1 MTVEINDNEARV
13 LLQMEKHYLDNVGFV
28 FTGLGEALRIPL
40 FSDDHREEFML
51 DITRSRIEIRK
62 TTLQNRARKAVVLA
76 RLDLGGPPHRN
87 PDGEEIPCPH
97 MHLYRE
103 GYGDKWAVPLPD
115 DFTNSLDIPH
125 TLNEFM
131 QYCNIITKP
140 DIKWGLFS

>member
-1 MTVEINDNEARV
+1 MSLDVSEHEAQT
-13 LLQMEKHYLDNVGFV
+13 LLQMDKHYMDSVSFV

-40 FSDDHREEFML
+40 FSDDRREEFML

-62 TTLQNRARKAVVLA
+62 TTMQNRARKAIVLA

-87 PDGEEIPCPH
+87 PDGEEMPCPH

-115 DFTNSLDIPH
+115 VFTNSSDVQL

-131 QYCNIITKP
+131 QYCSVVTKP
-140 DIKWGLFS
+140 NIKWGLFS

>member
-1 MTVEINDNEARV
+1 MSVEISENEAQA
-13 LLQMEKHYLDNVGFV
+13 LLQMEKHYTNSVSFV

-40 FSDDHREEFML
+40 FSGDRREEFVL

-62 TTLQNRARKAVVLA
+62 TTMQNRARKAIILA

-103 GYGDKWAVPLPD
+103 GYGDKWAVPLPN
-115 DFTNSLDIPH
+115 DFTNSSDVQL

-131 QYCNIITKP
+131 QYCTIVTKP
-140 DIKWGLFS
+140 NIKWGLFS